1 MNTKFDFVDHLDT
14 TWVPNTS
21 CSLIEIWQ
29 PVQLSPSR
37 APLPVEHAL
46 ETPPKVAQLAMLE
59 LRAAIWLMRTADEVE
74 WTVHFNRNLPSII
87 QSNQRVDAVPGDLAA
102 MLFLHIVAAR
112 ADFSYHTRLELRRLP
127 FCRDEGVKAGL
138 S

>member
-1 MNTKFDFVDHLDT
+1 MYTHT
-14 TWVPNTS
+14 YTYTYTS
-21 CSLIEIWQ
+21 SVENWQ
-29 PVQLSPSR
+29 PVQLPPSGV
-37 APLPVEHAL
+37 PLPVEHAL

-59 LRAAIWLMRTADEVE
+59 LRAAIWLMRTADEVG
-74 WTVHFNRNLPSII
+74 WTVHFHRNLPSII

-112 ADFSYHTRLELRRLP
+112 ADFSYHIRLELRRLP
-127 FCRDEGVKAGL
+127 FSRDEGVAAGL

>member
-1 MNTKFDFVDHLDT
+1 M
-14 TWVPNTS
+14 
-21 CSLIEIWQ
+21 
-29 PVQLSPSR
+29 QLPPSGV
-37 APLPVEHAL
+37 PLPVEHAL

-74 WTVHFNRNLPSII
+74 WTVHFHRNLPSII

-112 ADFSYHTRLELRRLP
+112 ADFSYHVRLELRRLP
-127 FCRDEGVKAGL
+127 LCRDEGVKAGL